1 MSTVQLN
8 TFEVLFSLPYAPRGL
23 HCLQLQLPFPLLSS
37 LFRYLLG
44 SRSPLHIELIT
55 SSLPTPALSRPRHV
69 WPPLLLFLFFYFFI
83 PFRFADQMFNS
94 NYASSINLTWKQR
107 GAVLRSF
114 TIQKIPSSN
123 AAKRSFIYI
132 SL

>member
-23 HCLQLQLPFPLLSS
+23 HCLQPQLLFPLLSS

-44 SRSPLHIELIT
+44 SPLHIELIT

-69 WPPLLLFLFFYFFI
+69 WPPLQLFFLFFYFFI

-94 NYASSINLTWKQR
+94 NYASSINSTWKQR
-107 GAVLRSF
+107 VAVSRRF
-114 TIQKIPSSN
+114 TIQERP
-123 AAKRSFIYI
+123 
-132 SL
+132 